1 MFCTGGI
8 RCEKALGYL
17 AEAGIDTFKQL
28 NDDLTGTPPG
38 YGSYRTAYPIGT
50 GEMNANPNMV
60 ENYGY

>member
-1 MFCTGGI
+1 MP
-8 RCEKALGYL
+8 L
-17 AEAGIDTFKQL
+17 IDTFKQL
-28 NDDLTGTPPG
+28 NDDLTGTPPA